1 MPADEWTPPA
11 DLDAKVREW
20 MKDHGWPVNSTRYYE
35 EGVYAWR
42 HDLAGGGSPTL
53 WITREAIE
61 DQDSTT
67 LMEEL
72 DRLGV
77 ADRIRD
83 NAKKRFLVSQEGGHL
98 RVAPWGHSATTD
110 DPQGASIA

>member
-77 ADRIRD
+77 ADRIRG
-83 NAKKRFLVSQEGGHL
+83 NAKKRFLVSQGGGHL

-110 DPQGASIA
+110 DTPGS

>member
-1 MPADEWTPPA
+1 MSAGGWTPPA

-20 MKDHGWPVNSTRYYE
+20 MKEHGWPVNSTRYYGE
-35 EGVYAWR
+35 EVYPWR
-42 HDLAGGGSPTL
+42 HELAGGGSPTL

-67 LMEEL
+67 LVEEL
-72 DRLGV
+72 DRLPV

-83 NAKKRFLVSQEGGHL
+83 NPQETFPRKPRGWA
-98 RVAPWGHSATTD
+98 APSSAL
-110 DPQGASIA
+110 GSLWHH

>member
-1 MPADEWTPPA
+1 MSAGEWIPPA

-20 MKDHGWPVNSTRYYE
+20 MKEHGWPVNSTRYYE
-35 EGVYAWR
+35 EEVYAWR
-42 HDLAGGGSPTL
+42 HELAGSASPTL

-61 DQDSTT
+61 GQDSTT
-67 LMEEL
+67 LVDEL

-83 NAKKRFLVSQEGGHL
+83 NPKRRFLVSQEAGHL
-98 RVAPWGHSATTD
+98 RVAPWGHSGTTED
-110 DPQGASIA
+110 TAGR

>member
-1 MPADEWTPPA
+1 MSAGEWTPPA

-20 MKDHGWPVNSTRYYE
+20 MKDRGWPVNSTRYYDE
-35 EGVYAWR
+35 EVYAWR
-42 HDLAGGGSPTL
+42 HELAGGGSPTL

-67 LMEEL
+67 LVEEL
-72 DRLGV
+72 DRLRV

-83 NAKKRFLVSQEGGHL
+83 NPKRRFLVSQEVGRL
-98 RVAPWGHSATTD
+98 RVAPWGHSGTTD
-110 DPQGASIA
+110 DTAGS